1 MLFTH
6 TDWPACMW
14 LKYYLPLCR
23 EAKWL
28 PISLW
33 WRGKVWLKHSKV
45 TTKFANWFHCI
56 SGGDPKAWGN
66 GGKLVSYIILPFIA
80 FFQLNVHLTLHLC
93 ILAQQKD
100 NSFGV
105 CLIMKKKSRFL
116 CPICHLHVDLC
127 FIVKS

>member
-1 MLFTH
+1 M
-6 TDWPACMW
+6 
-14 LKYYLPLCR
+14 K
-23 EAKWL
+23 E
-28 PISLW
+28 ISQL
-33 WRGKVWLKHSKV
+33 

-66 GGKLVSYIILPFIA
+66 GGKLPFIA

-105 CLIMKKKSRFL
+105 YLIMKKK
-116 CPICHLHVDLC
+116 
-127 FIVKS
+127 